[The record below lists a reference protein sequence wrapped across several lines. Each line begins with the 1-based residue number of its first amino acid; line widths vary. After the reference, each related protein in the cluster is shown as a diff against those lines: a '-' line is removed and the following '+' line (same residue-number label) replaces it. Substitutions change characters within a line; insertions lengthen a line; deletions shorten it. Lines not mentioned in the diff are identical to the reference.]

1 MKLENIIKLASNEN
15 PLGVGIK
22 SRSAI
27 RRALGQIN
35 RYPEGS
41 CYYLRRALSRKLR
54 IKPDM
59 LLFGNG
65 SDELIDIIIKTF
77 VEPDENIITADITF
91 LEYQI
96 IAQILA
102 REVRKVKLR
111 DFRYDLPAILERIND
126 KTKVVFIANPNNP
139 TGTYVNSR
147 QLDEF
152 INRVPEDVII
162 VLDEAYDVFVNA
174 PDFPRSLEYIGRKK
188 NLIILKTFSKAY
200 GLAGLRIGYALA
212 CPELIS
218 YMDRVRPPFNVNMLA
233 QAAALAALQDKSYI
247 QKTRRIISEGRVY
260 LKDQLNKLGLPIVP
274 SVANFLLIDVGSNG
288 KLLCEEML
296 KFGMIVRDMQQYGL
310 ENFIRV
316 TVGTPAENKRFI
328 EVIKKVL

>member
-139 TGTYVNSR
+139 TGTYVNNR

-152 INRVPEDVII
+152 INRVPENVII

-174 PDFPRSLEYIGRKK
+174 PDFPRSLEYIGRK
-188 NLIILKTFSKAY
+188 NQ
-200 GLAGLRIGYALA
+200 R
-212 CPELIS
+212 
-218 YMDRVRPPFNVNMLA
+218 
-233 QAAALAALQDKSYI
+233 KS
-247 QKTRRIISEGRVY
+247 
-260 LKDQLNKLGLPIVP
+260 
-274 SVANFLLIDVGSNG
+274 
-288 KLLCEEML
+288 
-296 KFGMIVRDMQQYGL
+296 
-310 ENFIRV
+310 
-316 TVGTPAENKRFI
+316 
-328 EVIKKVL
+328 